1 MPGNVEVESEQ
12 NGVPK
17 NSKGVQNSRAGRMP
31 VRYGS
36 HRDRFPRALGVA
48 RSFRREPPC
57 AWRGLCDLRGQ
68 LAQPIPRDDG
78 TCGHHALQGANGG

>member
-1 MPGNVEVESEQ
+1 MPGSLEVESEQ

-17 NSKGVQNSRAGRMP
+17 NSKGVQNSCAGRMP

-48 RSFRREPPC
+48 
-57 AWRGLCDLRGQ
+57 
-68 LAQPIPRDDG
+68 
-78 TCGHHALQGANGG
+78 